1 MKTGGKPDS
10 NRLANAIL
18 FPVAGIVLLAIL
30 LTGILISWTFRS
42 ADQSALENESAL
54 IGGSLSL
61 QLDLLAKE
69 QENVAVSDAAYFNLK
84 SPTPDRRWLHV
95 NIGKRLFQNYD
106 HDHTLI
112 VTEDRSAIYVSAA
125 GEMASQIEDKA
136 FLEAILPLVARTRAK
151 FINSFERLPSGNFS
165 FKNPHV
171 GLAHSIHETGY
182 ATIDGRPALVSV
194 TAIAPEL
201 LEVTRSR
208 HAPAVLVSAKVLT
221 KERLEKLSGMVGVA
235 GMRLAEPG
243 EENGQQGRIGLRAAT
258 SAIAGSL
265 TWSAKRP
272 GSEIMTQL
280 APALLFLSLVIVVI
294 TSSVLFYIQQN
305 TRRLAESEARA
316 QHAAKHDGLT
326 GLANRDYFADRFQL
340 LLSEW
345 SDGSHNLGVIYIDL
359 DHFKDINDTLGHGA
373 GDDVIREAARRLRV
387 LVPEDAHLAR
397 ISGDEFAV
405 LVPECR
411 GREDLE
417 VLLRQIQDRFAKP
430 IFAADNHLY
439 VSLSLG
445 AALAPEDGLSMGEL
459 LRKAD
464 IALYAAKSNGRG
476 RWAFFD
482 LVMEEQVRARE
493 NLARELR
500 QAIDGDEL
508 TLVYQPQ
515 TSITGRKVLA
525 VEALVRWVHPTRG
538 PLNPAAFIP
547 LAEETGLIN
556 DLGMWVLKRACQ
568 DAARWPHLKLSV
580 NVSPI
585 QFRHPQFIERL
596 SSILAMTGF
605 DPHRLEIEVTES
617 VFSNKDKTV
626 LETLQEV
633 HRKGV
638 RVALDDFGAGY
649 SSLSYLRQFP
659 FDTLKID
666 RGFIAGLE
674 TSPHATAILGTI
686 INLGEALGMSVVA
699 EGIETEQQAA
709 FLRLTKCDRL
719 QGYYLSRPVPAD
731 SIADV
736 ELRLAQLEN
745 LPSASRRFA

>member
-1 MKTGGKPDS
+1 MNMGGRPNS

-30 LTGILISWTFRS
+30 LTGVLIFWTFRS
-42 ADQSALENESAL
+42 ADQSAIENESAL
-54 IGGSLSL
+54 IRGNLSL

-69 QENVAVSDAAYFNLK
+69 QENVAVSNAAHFNLK
-84 SPTPDRRWLHV
+84 SSMPDQQWLHV
-95 NIGKRLFQNYD
+95 NIGRRLFQNYE
-106 HDHTLI
+106 HDYALI
-112 VTEDRSAIYVSAA
+112 IAEDRSLIYVSVGGEIA
-125 GEMASQIEDKA
+125 GAFEDKS
-136 FLEAILPLVARTRAK
+136 FLEEIFPLVARTRARY
-151 FINSFERLPSGNFS
+151 INTFERLPSGNFG
-165 FKNPHV
+165 FRNPHA
-171 GLAHSIHETGY
+171 GLAHSIHESGF
-182 ATIDGRPALVSV
+182 ATIGGMPALVSV

-201 LEVTRSR
+201 LEVARRR

-221 KERLEKLSGMVGVA
+221 EKRLEKLSGMAGVT
-235 GMRLAEPG
+235 GMRLAGAGDE
-243 EENGQQGRIGLRAAT
+243 QALQGKIGLRAAT
-258 SAIAGSL
+258 SAVAGSL
-265 TWSAKRP
+265 IWSAKRP
-272 GSEIMTQL
+272 GSDIMTQL
-280 APALLFLSLVIVVI
+280 APLLLFLALIIVVV

-316 QHAAKHDGLT
+316 RHAAKHDGLT
-326 GLANRDYFADRFQL
+326 GLANRDYFTERFQL

-345 SDGSHNLGVIYIDL
+345 SAEAGNIGVIYIDL

-411 GREDLE
+411 GAEDLE
-417 VLLRQIQDRFAKP
+417 ELLKRIQERFAKP

-445 AALAPEDGLSMGEL
+445 AALAPEDGLTMGEL

-482 LVMEEQVRARE
+482 VVMEEQVRARE

-500 QAIDGDEL
+500 QAIDNDEL

-515 TSITGRKVLA
+515 TSLSGRKVLA
-525 VEALVRWVHPTRG
+525 VEALVRWVHPARG
-538 PLNPAAFIP
+538 PLNPANFIP

-568 DAARWPHLKLSV
+568 DAAGWPHLKLSV

-605 DPHRLEIEVTES
+605 DPRRLEIEVTES
-617 VFSNKDKTV
+617 VFSNKDKTI
-626 LETLQEV
+626 LETLQKV

-719 QGYYLSRPVPAD
+719 QGYYLSRPVTAD
-731 SIADV
+731 RIADV
-736 ELRLAQLEN
+736 EQRLAQLEN
-745 LPSASRRFA
+745 LSAASRRFA